1 MKTFKVYTKW
11 IGYSEIEVNAENE
24 QEAKDFASMGLY
36 KKELLTGKGLDYG
49 YEDEQVYKVIDTEEN
64 EWMEFFILILGILLY
79 VLDSTQEE
87 DKDE

>member
-49 YEDEQVYKVIDTEEN
+49 VENEEVYKVEE
-64 EWMEFFILILGILLY
+64 
-79 VLDSTQEE
+79 VD
-87 DKDE
+87 DE

>member
-1 MKTFKVYTKW
+1 MKTYKVYTKW

-49 YEDEQVYKVIDTEEN
+49 YENEEVLEVEEVDN
-64 EWMEFFILILGILLY
+64 E
-79 VLDSTQEE
+79 
-87 DKDE
+87 

>member
-64 EWMEFFILILGILLY
+64 E
-79 VLDSTQEE
+79 DDT
-87 DKDE
+87 